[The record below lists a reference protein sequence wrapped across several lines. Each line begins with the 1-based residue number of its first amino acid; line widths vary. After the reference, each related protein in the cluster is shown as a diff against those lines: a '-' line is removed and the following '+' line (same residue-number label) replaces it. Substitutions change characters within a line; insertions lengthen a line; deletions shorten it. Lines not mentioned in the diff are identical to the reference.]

1 MICMH
6 MNIKFTT
13 HYAIYHRDVPKDVVV
28 RVILTGE
35 RKQIGKDLFR
45 FKSRQG
51 SLYVLCRLDEENQR
65 YLVINA
71 KRKEK

>member
-1 MICMH
+1 MH
-6 MNIKFTT
+6 ISIGFTT
-13 HYAIYHRDVPKDVVV
+13 HYAIFHRDVPKDIVA

-35 RKQIGKDLFR
+35 RKQIGRDLFR
-45 FKSRQG
+45 FKSRKG
-51 SLYVLCRLDEENQR
+51 NLYVLCRLDKENQR